1 MPYVKSIDIWMIGCE
16 SLVFM
21 SLLEFTLAQFLQRR
35 METKK
40 GSPKTIL
47 KSKIKVRPKNEDETQ
62 DRRGRNHTR
71 RISRVI
77 GYQNEMDETRE
88 GELILLWLQW

>member
-1 MPYVKSIDIWMIGCE
+1 MIGCE

-35 METKK
+35 NETKK
-40 GSPKTIL
+40 GSPNTIL
-47 KSKIKVRPKNEDETQ
+47 KSKIKVRPNNGDETQ

-77 GYQNEMDETRE
+77 GYQNETDETRE
-88 GELILLWLQW
+88 GELLLFLLQW